1 MGDVAN
7 APLKASRAARLLAV
21 DLDGTLLDHQ
31 GNPHARDLRAL
42 REAKRAGIAI
52 SILTG
57 RLYSG
62 TKAAALAASI
72 DGPVGC
78 ADGSH
83 IVRVSDSTTL
93 LHLGLIGVGANR
105 LRAAVNETRPATFLF
120 ASDRIVHDSAG
131 HDYLTYLTTWSQEL
145 EHTDVIDDHDVWDLP
160 SGITA
165 VVCVG
170 TSEQIHAVVHAVN
183 AEARE
188 SVQVAA
194 FPIRKLDQWGLV
206 ARAAGGTK
214 GTALRW
220 LAEHHGYS
228 VAETVCVGDWLN
240 DVSMFRVAGRSFAMG
255 HAPADVKDVATD
267 VLLETSEAGGGVATA
282 IDRAFG
288 IRVP

>member
-1 MGDVAN
+1 M
-7 APLKASRAARLLAV
+7 KAARSAKVLAV
-21 DLDGTLLDHQ
+21 DLDGTLLDHF

-42 REAKRAGIAI
+42 HEAKRAGIAV

-62 TKAAALAASI
+62 TRAAAVAASI

-83 IVRVSDSTTL
+83 IVRVADSSTL
-93 LHLGLIGVGANR
+93 VHHGLAGVGAHR
-105 LRAAVNETRPATFLF
+105 LREAVNESRPATFLF
-120 ASDRIVHDSAG
+120 ANDRIVHDSGG
-131 HDYLTYLTTWSQEL
+131 HDYLTYLCTWSQEL
-145 EHTDVIDDHDVWDLP
+145 EHTDAIHDHDVWDLP
-160 SGITA
+160 NGITA

-170 TSEQIHAVVHAVN
+170 TSEQIHAVAHAVD

-220 LAEHHGYS
+220 LAEHHGCT
-228 VAETVCVGDWLN
+228 VEETVCVGDWLN
-240 DVSMFRVAGRSFAMG
+240 DVPMFRAAGRSFAMG
-255 HAPADVKDVATD
+255 HAPAEVKDVATD
-267 VLLETSEAGGGVATA
+267 VLLETSEIGGGVATA

-288 IRVP
+288 IRVR